1 MPDSNAYQER
11 VFSASSYFDT
21 PLRNRLKVHKYE
33 MQTLVK
39 VNRSMVTEL
48 AGAALKISD
57 DVDVLEQAEELLGDE
72 EE

>member
-11 VFSASSYFDT
+11 VFSASSCFDA

-57 DVDVLEQAEELLGDE
+57 DVDALEQAEELLGDE